1 MNEVPAEKQKIGW
14 LNKTKNNNTYTEVFF
29 FIVFGEAAHLLFTN
43 YLGSANLVKDHT
55 YFESVVLLINDENQL
70 LNALNWFWTFW
81 KSELET

>member
-14 LNKTKNNNTYTEVFF
+14 LNKTKTIIHIFEFF
-29 FIVFGEAAHLLFTN
+29 FIVFSEAAHLLFSD
-43 YLGSANLVKDHT
+43 YLGIANLVKDHT
-55 YFESVVLLINDENQL
+55 YFKSVVLLINDENQL